1 MAKKTDGKDFEFLIN
16 GKPASLL
23 EIAESAGDDRIWK
36 SFLER
41 HKLHRNVS
49 ADRYLQGKL
58 GEYLSA
64 REITI
69 VTGIKG
75 RILHKWRNQGILQ
88 AEQLKGRW
96 YYSVRDLVNAIKS
109 ADIKDIRS

>member
-1 MAKKTDGKDFEFLIN
+1 MAKKSNRENYEFSIN

-23 EIAESAGDDRIWK
+23 EIAESTGDERIWK

-41 HKLHRNVS
+41 HGLQRSPS
-49 ADRYLQGKL
+49 ADRYLKGKL

-64 REITI
+64 HEIK
-69 VTGIKG
+69 VLSGIKI
-75 RILHKWRNQGILQ
+75 RVLDKWREQRLLQ

-96 YYSVRDLVNAIKS
+96 YYSVRRLISAIKS
-109 ADIKDIRS
+109 ADIEDIRS

>member
-1 MAKKTDGKDFEFLIN
+1 MAKRIAGKEYEFLIG

-23 EIAESAGDDRIWK
+23 EIAENSGDENVWK

-41 HKLHRNVS
+41 HGLHHSVS
-49 ADRYLQGKL
+49 ADRYLRGKL

-64 REITI
+64 REISI

-75 RILHKWRNQGILQ
+75 RILHKWRNQRILR

-96 YYSVRDLVNAIKS
+96 YYSVRDLVNTIKS